1 MEPHVLLVS
10 FPMQGHV
17 NPLLRLGR
25 RLAAT
30 GLLVTFTT
38 VRLAAAGGRLRDV
51 PEDGACA
58 DVGLGRLRFE
68 YLRDDDDDGDGD
80 ELSPNDMLS
89 HVTAVGP
96 SALAEFIDGQAD
108 AGRPVT
114 YVVNNIF
121 VPWALDVAA
130 GMGIPCAMLW
140 IQPCSVLSIYY
151 HFYESP
157 EAFPTAADPD
167 VPVELPGLP
176 VMAMDELPFMVRPE
190 YAQCLWGD
198 TLRAQVGAIKRTVSW
213 VLVNS
218 FYELERSA
226 VDALRVHT
234 TVKLAPIGPLL
245 EHGHDNGG
253 GDDDA
258 PAPAL
263 GAEDND
269 RCVAWLDAQPPRS
282 VVYVAFGSLVNI
294 GRDETAAVAE
304 GLVATGRPF
313 LWVVRDDS
321 RDLVP
326 EAVLAACRG
335 AGGDKAC
342 KITAWCPQGRVLA
355 HGAVGCFVTHCG
367 WNSIMEALAAG
378 VPVVGYPWW
387 SDQFANAKFLVE
399 DYKVGVRLP
408 APVTGGEFRACV
420 DRVMSGPEAA
430 VIRKRAMHWKH
441 EAAAAVADGGSS
453 DRSLQDFVDHVRRS
467 KAPKELARLAQDI
480 QNKNGPVNPILV

>member
-1 MEPHVLLVS
+1 MEAHVLLVS

-25 RLAAT
+25 RLAAK

-38 VRLAAAGGRLRDV
+38 FHHAGLRDM
-51 PEDGACA
+51 PEDGACV

-68 YLRDDDDDGDGD
+68 YLRDGGSRSPGDPPYLVPD
-80 ELSPNDMLS
+80 DMLS

-96 SALAEFIDGQAD
+96 AALAELISRQAD
-108 AGRPVT
+108 AGRPVSFI
-114 YVVNNIF
+114 VNNIF

-151 HFYESP
+151 HFYKSP
-157 EAFPTAADPD
+157 EAFPTAAETDM
-167 VPVELPGLP
+167 PVKLPGLP
-176 VMAMDELPFMVRPE
+176 VMAMDELPYMVRPE
-190 YAQCLWGD
+190 FAQSLWGE
-198 TLRAQVGAIKRTVSW
+198 TIRAQVGAIQKTVSW

-218 FYELERSA
+218 FYELECSA
-226 VDALRVHT
+226 VEALRARTAVALT
-234 TVKLAPIGPLL
+234 PIGPLL
-245 EHGHDNGG
+245 EHDHDAG
-253 GDDDA
+253 GDGDA
-258 PAPAL
+258 PAPAPV
-263 GAEDND
+263 AENND
-269 RCVAWLDAQPPRS
+269 CCMAWLDEQPPRS

-294 GRDETAAVAE
+294 GRDEMAAMAE

-321 RDLVP
+321 RELIP
-326 EAVLAACRG
+326 EDVLADCN
-335 AGGDKAC
+335 DKG
-342 KITAWCPQGRVLA
+342 KITAWCPQGRVLR

-367 WNSIMEALAAG
+367 WNSITEALAAG

-399 DYKVGVRLP
+399 DYKVGVRLR
-408 APVTGGEFRACV
+408 APVTGDELRACV

-430 VIRKRAMHWKH
+430 VIRRRAMHWKA
-441 EAAAAVADGGSS
+441 EATAAVTDGGSS
-453 DRSLQDFVDHVRRS
+453 DRSLQDFVDHVRQSSRS
-467 KAPKELARLAQDI
+467 AELARLAREI
-480 QNKNGPVNPILV
+480 EIMNGPFNPVLV

>member
-25 RLAAT
+25 RLAAR
-30 GLLVTFTT
+30 GLLVTFST
-38 VRLAAAGGRLRDV
+38 VRLPGLRDV

-68 YLRDDDDDGDGD
+68 YMRDGGGSRSYMAPD
-80 ELSPNDMLS
+80 DMLS
-89 HVTAVGP
+89 HVAAVGP
-96 SALAEFIDGQAD
+96 PALAELVGRQAD

-114 YVVNNIF
+114 FVVNNIF

-130 GMGIPCAMLW
+130 GIGIPCAMLW

-151 HFYESP
+151 HFYKSP
-157 EAFPTAADPD
+157 EAFFPTAAEPD
-167 VPVELPGLP
+167 VRVALPGLP
-176 VMAMDELPFMVRPE
+176 VMAMDDMPYMVRPE
-190 YAQCLWGD
+190 FAQSLWGE
-198 TLRAQVGAIKRTVSW
+198 TIRAQVGAIQKTVSW

-218 FYELERSA
+218 FDALERSA
-226 VDALRVHT
+226 LEALRAHT
-234 TVKLAPIGPLL
+234 PVKLMPIGPLL
-245 EHGHDNGG
+245 EHDHDDGEDDALAQAPVAE
-253 GDDDA
+253 DDD
-258 PAPAL
+258 
-263 GAEDND
+263 G
-269 RCVAWLDAQPPRS
+269 CIAWLDAQLPHS

-294 GRDETAAVAE
+294 GRDETAAMAE
-304 GLVATGRPF
+304 GLVATERPF

-321 RDLVP
+321 RELIP
-326 EAVLAACRG
+326 EAVLEACSDRG
-335 AGGDKAC
+335 KV
-342 KITAWCPQGRVLA
+342 TAWSPQGRVLR

-387 SDQFANAKFLVE
+387 SDQHTNAKFLVE

-408 APVTGGEFRACV
+408 APVAGDELRAFV

-430 VIRKRAMHWKH
+430 VLKRRAMDWKR

-467 KAPKELARLAQDI
+467 SRSVELARLAQEI
-480 QNKNGPVNPILV
+480 EIINGPVNPVLV

>member
-38 VRLAAAGGRLRDV
+38 VRLAAGGGRLRDV

-68 YLRDDDDDGDGD
+68 YLRDDDDDGD
-80 ELSPNDMLS
+80 ERCQQLAPNDVLS

-114 YVVNNIF
+114 FVVNNIF

-176 VMAMDELPFMVRPE
+176 VMAMVELPFMVRPE

-226 VDALRVHT
+226 VDALRAHT
-234 TVKLAPIGPLL
+234 T
-245 EHGHDNGG
+245 
-253 GDDDA
+253 
-258 PAPAL
+258 
-263 GAEDND
+263 
-269 RCVAWLDAQPPRS
+269 PPRS

-335 AGGDKAC
+335 DKAG

-408 APVTGGEFRACV
+408 APVTGGELRACV

-430 VIRKRAMHWKH
+430 VIRKRAMHWKR

-467 KAPKELARLAQDI
+467 KGPEELARLAQDI
-480 QNKNGPVNPILV
+480 QIMNGPVNPVLV